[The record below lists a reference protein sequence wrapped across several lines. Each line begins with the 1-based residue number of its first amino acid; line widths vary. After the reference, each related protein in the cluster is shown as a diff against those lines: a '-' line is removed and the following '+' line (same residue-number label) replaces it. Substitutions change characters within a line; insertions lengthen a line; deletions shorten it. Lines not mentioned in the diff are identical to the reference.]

1 MKEGLAKKT
10 AHAMNRPPV
19 HARAVFEPIRSTED
33 WAKTVIGRDEI
44 IVPSLSTADRVLVT
58 GANGSIGSELVKAL
72 RAHTIPSLIQGYD
85 IDDMDITDPA
95 CVREVV
101 QDFDPMV
108 IVHCAAAKHAP
119 KGEEDPYGVLS
130 TNAMGTKNILDA
142 ARHTRARVVTISTGK
157 ACDPE
162 TAYGASKL
170 VAERMTLNEPGGTVA
185 RLYNVVESSGNVFEI
200 WRDIP
205 EEAPLL
211 VTNCTRRFMT
221 MAEALGLVFH
231 CITAQGG
238 RWSLGC
244 TVPQTMFTVASNLYP
259 GRQLIPMSVR
269 RGDRILE
276 PMQAVCENSAMLQD
290 TPFMR
295 VTSPHDPKEEG
306 YTRAD

>member
-1 MKEGLAKKT
+1 MSEGLREA
-10 AHAMNRPPV
+10 ARVEDRPPV
-19 HARAVFEPIRSTED
+19 LARVASGPMRSTEA
-33 WAKTVIGRDEI
+33 WARTVIGRTEALMKPLCI
-44 IVPSLSTADRVLVT
+44 SDRVLVT
-58 GANGSIGSELVKAL
+58 GAKGSVGSELVKTL
-72 RAHTIPSLIQGYD
+72 RANTIPNLIQGYD
-85 IDDMDITDPA
+85 IDDMDIRDA
-95 CVREVV
+95 DQVREVV
-101 QDFDPMV
+101 QDFDPVV

-119 KGEEDPYGVLS
+119 KGEEDPYGVLA
-130 TNAMGTKNILDA
+130 TNAMGTKNVLDA

-185 RLYNVVESSGNVFEI
+185 RLFNVVESSGNVFEI

-211 VTNCTRRFMT
+211 VTNCSRRFMT
-221 MAEALGLVFH
+221 MYEALGLVFH

-244 TVPQTMFTVASNLYP
+244 TIHQTMFEVASSLYP
-259 GRQLIPMSVR
+259 DRQKIPMLTR
-269 RGDRILE
+269 RGDRIFE
-276 PMQAVCENSAMLQD
+276 PEMANCESARMMD
-290 TPFMR
+290 SPFMR

>member
-1 MKEGLAKKT
+1 MEAVRV
-10 AHAMNRPPV
+10 ADQPPV
-19 HARAVFEPIRSTED
+19 RPRAASEPILQRTEE
-33 WAKTVIGRDEI
+33 WAKTVIGREEAYVRPLVVTD
-44 IVPSLSTADRVLVT
+44 SVLVT
-58 GANGSIGSELVKAL
+58 GAHGSIGSGLVKTL
-72 RAHTIPSLIQGYD
+72 KAHTLPSLIRGYD
-85 IDDMDITDPA
+85 INDMDITNADQ
-95 CVREVV
+95 VKEVV
-101 QDFDPMV
+101 QDFDPKV

-119 KGEEDPYGVLS
+119 KGEEDPYSVLA
-130 TNAMGTKNILDA
+130 TNAIGTKNVLDA

-185 RLYNVVESSGNVFEI
+185 RLFNVVESSGNVFEI

-211 VTNCTRRFMT
+211 VTNCTRRFIT
-221 MAEALGLVFH
+221 MAEALGLVLH

-244 TVPQTMFTVASNLYP
+244 TVHQTMFEVASNLYP
-259 GRQLIPMSVR
+259 DRQKIPMKAR
-269 RGDRILE
+269 RGDRIFE
-276 PMQAVCENSAMLQD
+276 PEMAHCELPVRD
-290 TPFMR
+290 EGPFMR